1 MMWPWIAAAVLYV
14 VFPFDLL
21 PDFFPGWGWI
31 DDLMVVAAA
40 YLFFR
45 GVKARHTNRR
55 GPESTGAGK
64 TDGERTQSF
73 QDRRPPD
80 ESSTDPYII
89 LDVSRDATQEE
100 IRRAYRQLAQQYHPD
115 KVAHLGQE
123 FRELADAKF
132 KSIQQAYRQLRR

>member
-1 MMWPWIAAAVLYV
+1 MMWPWVAAAILYV
-14 VFPFDLL
+14 VLPVDLL

-31 DDLMVVAAA
+31 DDLAVVVAA

-55 GPESTGAGK
+55 GPESTGSGE
-64 TDGERTQSF
+64 TDGERTRSF
-73 QDRRPPD
+73 KDRSPPD
-80 ESSTDPYII
+80 RSSTDPYII

-132 KSIQQAYRQLRR
+132 KRIQQAYQQLRR